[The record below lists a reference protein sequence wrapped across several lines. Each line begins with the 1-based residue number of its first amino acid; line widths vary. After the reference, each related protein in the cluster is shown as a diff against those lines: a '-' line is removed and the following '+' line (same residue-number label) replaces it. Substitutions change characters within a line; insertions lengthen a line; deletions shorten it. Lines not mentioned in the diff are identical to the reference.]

1 MAANGDFHLE
11 TYVEGWMD
19 GFQDSRESMFCSSPP
34 SPPSP
39 PSTLPPDSKKDKKN
53 KKDEKSKK
61 DKKDKK
67 GKTDTKTVKK
77 SKKSK
82 NDKKN
87 KKDKKG
93 KKDKTNEKDIP
104 DQEDLEHLLTTFAN
118 RTQSEE
124 QALEDE
130 ILKERKEDDQAYE
143 NRVAQG
149 LYEPAR

>member
-1 MAANGDFHLE
+1 MAADGEIDPEALE
-11 TYVEGWMD
+11 TYVEGFMD
-19 GFQDSRESMFCSSPP
+19 GVRVSRESMFGSLPP
-34 SPPSP
+34 SPPSWTP
-39 PSTLPPDSKKDKKN
+39 PPDSKKHKKN

-124 QALEDE
+124 QALEDD
-130 ILKERKEDDQAYE
+130 IL
-143 NRVAQG
+143 
-149 LYEPAR
+149 